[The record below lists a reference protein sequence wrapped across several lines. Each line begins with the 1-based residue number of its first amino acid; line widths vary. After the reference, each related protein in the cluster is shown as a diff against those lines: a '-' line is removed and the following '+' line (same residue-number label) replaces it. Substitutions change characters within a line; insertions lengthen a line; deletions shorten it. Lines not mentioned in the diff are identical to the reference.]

1 MAESSDWYPPT
12 RPAQRAMYANI
23 LAKIDTHVP
32 VPIDLAAA
40 KLARLKLICENYV
53 AIYDWLEQLGATV
66 SECYGW
72 RDDMEDGDTSEPIQP
87 PPVFQTV
94 TLQPFSFKG
103 FVKEFREIVA
113 LIKELDG
120 YTTAIGEDLMIF
132 KPKGE
137 GLNVNEAQPDFK
149 YESKQ
154 PFKVRVTGSMQGF
167 KTANFYYQRKG
178 GETSVFVGYLGSLP
192 AELTIAPAQAG
203 VPEVG
208 FIKAIFVDK
217 NTEVGQFSTSTEVT
231 LS

>member
-1 MAESSDWYPPT
+1 MAEGTDWYPT
-12 RPAQRAMYANI
+12 SRPAQRAMYANI

-40 KLARLKLICENYV
+40 KLSRLKLICENYV
-53 AIYDWLEQLGATV
+53 AIYDWLEQADATF
-66 SECYGW
+66 SQCYEW

-120 YTTAIGEDLMIF
+120 YTEAIGVDLMIF

-137 GLNVNEAQPDFK
+137 GLNLNEVQPSFK

-167 KTANFYYQRKG
+167 KTANFYYRRKG
-178 GETSVFVGYLGSLP
+178 TDNYVFVGYLTKLAG
-192 AELTIAPAQAG
+192 ELTIPAATPG
-203 VPEVG
+203 TPEVG
-208 FIKAIFVDK
+208 DIRAIFVENNAEVGLFSD
-217 NTEVGQFSTSTEVT
+217 NTEIT